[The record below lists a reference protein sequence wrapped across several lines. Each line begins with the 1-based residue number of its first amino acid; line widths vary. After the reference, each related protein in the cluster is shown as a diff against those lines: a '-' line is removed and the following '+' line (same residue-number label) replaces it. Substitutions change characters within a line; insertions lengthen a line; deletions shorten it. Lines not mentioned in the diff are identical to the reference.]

1 MHSRSKHLHGLG
13 QIGRMRD
20 GNQRLFLPQLLH
32 IFERDGFPLS
42 SLLGE
47 LVEGGDF
54 ALVRV
59 GEADYEE
66 EVCVQIAVVKGPRCG
81 AGVGAVAEEEDV
93 GSARFDEE
101 L

>member
-1 MHSRSKHLHGLG
+1 
-13 QIGRMRD
+13 MRD
-20 GNQRLFLPQLLH
+20 GNQRLLLPQLFDV
-32 IFERDGFPLS
+32 FERDGFPLS

-47 LVEGGDF
+47 LVKGGDF
-54 ALVRV
+54 ALVGV

-66 EVCVQIAVVKGPRCG
+66 EVCVQIAVVEGPRCG

-93 GSARFDEE
+93 GGAGLDEE